1 MRSVVLAI
9 ISISMVDAA
18 FAQRNT
24 AGCREA
30 IGRYNAIIQDVS
42 TQLQVYTTCVTNSR
56 GAKDCGGA
64 FSRLRAVQGGFEDAV
79 NAMRQEC
86 Q

>member
-1 MRSVVLAI
+1 MRSIVLAT
-9 ISISMVDAA
+9 MTMFFADAA

-24 AGCREA
+24 PNCRDA
-30 IGRYNAIIQDVS
+30 IGRYNAIIQDLS
-42 TQLQVYTTCVTNSR
+42 AQLQVYTTCVTNSR

>member
-1 MRSVVLAI
+1 MRSLVLAMMT
-9 ISISMVDAA
+9 ISMTDAA

-24 AGCREA
+24 PGCRDA
-30 IGRYNAIIQDVS
+30 IGRYNAVIQDVS
-42 TQLQVYTTCVTNSR
+42 AQLQVYTTCVTNSR
-56 GAKDCGGA
+56 GSKDCGGA

>member
-1 MRSVVLAI
+1 MRSILIAM
-9 ISISMVDAA
+9 ISISMADAA

-24 AGCREA
+24 PSCRDA

-42 TQLQVYTTCVTNSR
+42 AQLQVYTTCVTNSR

-64 FSRLRAVQGGFEDAV
+64 FSRLREAQGGFEDAV

>member
-1 MRSVVLAI
+1 MRSVVLAMM
-9 ISISMVDAA
+9 SISMADAA

-24 AGCREA
+24 PGCREA
-30 IGRYNAIIQDVS
+30 IGRYNAIIQGVS
-42 TQLQVYTTCVTNSR
+42 AQLQVYTTCVTNSR
-56 GAKDCGGA
+56 GSKDCGGA